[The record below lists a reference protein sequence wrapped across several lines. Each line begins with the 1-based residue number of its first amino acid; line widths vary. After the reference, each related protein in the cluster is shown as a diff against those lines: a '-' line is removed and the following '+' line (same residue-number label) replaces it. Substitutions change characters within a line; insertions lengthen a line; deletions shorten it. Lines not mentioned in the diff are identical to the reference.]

1 MYLKSLS
8 ELNNMYIS
16 FLQSSLFLP
25 FFFFSK
31 NLGTW
36 VVNKYCNFNSDFND
50 KCNMFL
56 SAFPYFFLGDYET
69 FDFSANGNIYHFESM
84 AQNEAIECDLTTP
97 TTCTKNPYLYT
108 LYCLQ
113 NHLTIDHA
121 ISYIS
126 HNILKTFKIIKKQL
140 IDSISINNLFCSI
153 GRCNQ
158 KSSCGP
164 NGICKDLNFISNNKS
179 RQHCI
184 CRKHTCGQNC
194 EIDNFFE
201 IIDGDVLDYDFA
213 FFILS
218 GNIKIDIETCKD
230 RCIAEKKCKSFVYLN
245 SLSKCHLKV
254 VNEFNSGAQFRTVNG
269 TTYGRRTCKCEKNEN
284 LCLRVV
290 TEMVRIFMYLELISW
305 VLAKDIYDITKGACP
320 VKMQS
325 DPISFKNIASIAEKC
340 SLTPWEMCTGFC
352 CIEIEPGNFECFSYD
367 QTATETESFEHNDN
381 AMFYKRIPRCNQKSS
396 CGPNEICKDLN
407 YIANNKSRQHCICRK
422 HTCGQNCEIDNFIET
437 KDVDLYG
444 SDIIRFTLSG
454 ILEIDIEICK
464 DLCIAEKEC
473 KSFVY
478 YSSKCLLK
486 RANDDTVPLRS
497 YRGLYYGRRTCNCE
511 NESC

>member
-194 EIDNFFE
+194 EI
-201 IIDGDVLDYDFA
+201 V
-213 FFILS
+213 
-218 GNIKIDIETCKD
+218 
-230 RCIAEKKCKSFVYLN
+230 
-245 SLSKCHLKV
+245 
-254 VNEFNSGAQFRTVNG
+254 
-269 TTYGRRTCKCEKNEN
+269 
-284 LCLRVV
+284 CLRVV